1 MKLIIYL
8 FNIAFRIN
16 LSISCVHLKLFSI
29 LFILFKCFHTAIQ
42 FKDNEEHD
50 IIKPTGINIMFNILL
65 EQNLILQKR
74 LLRYNEK

>member
-1 MKLIIYL
+1 MKLIIFL
-8 FNIAFRIN
+8 FNIEFRVN
-16 LSISCVHLKLFSI
+16 LCVYLKLLSI

-50 IIKPTGINIMFNILL
+50 IIIPTGINIMFNILL

-74 LLRYNEK
+74 LLRHNEN